1 MVRRASTRRRS
12 GSKRGRNRRLKIT
25 RYPIVAPGVSRAQ
38 LSYGDVWSLASGGAT
53 SWARNDFKLNSLYDP
68 DGTGVGGQPSGF
80 APWMGLYTRY
90 RVVKCVV
97 DVTFQNRVAW
107 PVLAGFTA
115 TNDLGIFP
123 TTGVT
128 AQQFLLEDT
137 QPISEVVTLANAGCD
152 HAWAHVRRSVDV
164 AKVYRRIYATDD
176 DFYGRLTT
184 DPVRMIWC
192 EILAVSA
199 DHTVNSMI
207 CDAIVRLEFDC
218 EFSQPAIAI
227 QD

>member
-1 MVRRASTRRRS
+1 MPNVRSRAPKKRKNRS
-12 GSKRGRNRRLKIT
+12 PPLNKSL
-25 RYPIVAPGVSRAQ
+25 YPVVAPPVTRAQ
-38 LSYGDVWSLASGGAT
+38 LSYGDVWSLASGAGT
-53 SWARNDFKLNSLYDP
+53 SFQKNDFKLNSLYDP

-80 APWMGLYTRY
+80 VPWMAIYSRY
-90 RVVKCVV
+90 RVIRCVV

-152 HAWAHVRRSVDV
+152 HAWNHIRRVVDV
-164 AKVYRRIYATDD
+164 SKVYNSRVYADDD

-184 DPVRMIWC
+184 DPARMVWC
-192 EILAVSA
+192 EVLAVSA